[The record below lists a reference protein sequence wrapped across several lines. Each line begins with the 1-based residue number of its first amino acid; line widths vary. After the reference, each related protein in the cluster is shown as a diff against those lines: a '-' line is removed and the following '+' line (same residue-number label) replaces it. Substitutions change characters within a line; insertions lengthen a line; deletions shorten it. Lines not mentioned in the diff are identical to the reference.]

1 MTNTIKNI
9 KILVVE
15 DEPLLRMD
23 LVDNL
28 QDAGFEVLEASNSV
42 EAIEILSEHGEV
54 RLMMTDVDMPGG
66 MDGVKL
72 AAYVRDRWPPL
83 KIIVVSGHRR
93 VSMDDIPAESRFF
106 SKPYDPRRLIKSIHE
121 MLTPA

>member
-1 MTNTIKNI
+1 MTNAIKNI

-42 EAIEILSEHGEV
+42 EAIEILSQHGEV
-54 RLMMTDVDMPGG
+54 CLIMTDVDMPGG